1 MLVHVYIIVLT
12 ENVWPRCTG
21 LLYEENGLTSLVIE
35 RSGRYLEPSGGWLSK
50 GRKYYVHSE
59 MYAEEKR
66 RKISVQ
72 LDQSEIMDYAS
83 GNPSVYRLN
92 SSKNNVLISCSSDY
106 CCSWVYQ
113 RLSLSDR

>member
-1 MLVHVYIIVLT
+1 
-12 ENVWPRCTG
+12 
-21 LLYEENGLTSLVIE
+21 
-35 RSGRYLEPSGGWLSK
+35 
-50 GRKYYVHSE
+50 

-83 GNPSVYRLN
+83 GNALVYRLK

-106 CCSWVYQ
+106 CCSWVYP
-113 RLSLSDR
+113 RLSQIREVSAQIAAEVAGIAYREGLAQREKPEDILADIREQMFQPLYPHHA